1 MRNKK
6 KKRSRKVLAVCV
18 FVEITALLV
27 LLTVIFWNRGVMA
40 WMQSFSVPVVK
51 ELDVSGI
58 NSPNAVLMQVRGG
71 KVLGAMNEK
80 ERIYPASMT
89 KIMTAIIAMEELKS
103 LDEEITLTMND
114 FYGLAER
121 DATRAGFEPDET
133 VSARHLLYGVLL
145 PSGAECCLALAHY
158 LNGTEEAF
166 VEKMNQGAQKLGME
180 DTHFCD
186 CTGLHDPEH
195 YSTVFDMAILLR
207 YCLRNDDFREI
218 IESPWHY
225 TGPTNVHPDGI
236 TFYSTLFNSLP
247 DASVTEGKILG
258 GKTGYT
264 DDAGLCLASYAQI
277 GNMEYILVTA
287 GAPSGTGTPLHVED
301 AQTIYNRLG
310 EACIKLSMRS

>member
-1 MRNKK
+1 ML
-6 KKRSRKVLAVCV
+6 VACV
-18 FVEITALLV
+18 VVELTALV
-27 LLTVIFWNRGVMA
+27 LLLTVLFWNRGLME

-58 NSPNAVLMQVRGG
+58 NSPSAVLMQVRGG
-71 KVLGAMNEK
+71 KILGAMNEH
-80 ERIYPASMT
+80 ERIYPASLT
-89 KIMTAIIAMEELKS
+89 KMMTAIVAIQELKS
-103 LDEEITLTMND
+103 LDEEITLTMDD

-121 DATRAGFEPDET
+121 DATRAGFEPEET

-166 VEKMNQGAQKLGME
+166 VEKMNEGARKLGME

-186 CTGLHDPEH
+186 CTGLHDPDH
-195 YSTVFDMAILLR
+195 YSTVYDMAVMLR
-207 YCLRNDDFREI
+207 YCLRDDDFREI

-236 TFYSTLFNSLP
+236 TFYSTLFNNLP
-247 DASVTEGKILG
+247 DPAVTEGEILG

-264 DDAGLCLASYAQI
+264 DDAGLCLASYAEV
-277 GNMEYILVTA
+277 GGMEYILVTA
-287 GAPSGTGTPLHVED
+287 GAAGNTGSPLHVED
-301 AQTIYNRLG
+301 AKTIYNRLG
-310 EACIKLSMRS
+310 SAWAEIAEETKK